1 MEDRRTALAIVLS
14 MIVVLMYSQT
24 FMSHQT
30 PPAPTGTGA
39 VVTNS
44 EGQAGQG
51 SLSSPGVVAQPSTT
65 GISASGAQ
73 NSAPA
78 SVTREQIDAAGS
90 VVLSTDLFAAH
101 VTLLGGRLRSLTL
114 TRYADKLGSE
124 GRVELVEGEATAPFP
139 LALSSATEND
149 SGVLYQVASTE
160 GFEHSL
166 ETTAGQYQLRAGEG
180 TVSLIGTHP
189 TWGTITKKLVF
200 HQDGYL
206 IGVQSTLSTAAA
218 TPVGLEWNHA
228 IPTDTRQA
236 KQDPWQ
242 IALLDQDGDL
252 ERTNLEN
259 VTSPFESKGLLK
271 WAALGDRY
279 FQAALLA
286 SEGTTSFGI
295 GRSGNSLTLKAVG
308 SNQGGEF
315 KLYAGPK
322 DHETLIAT
330 GFDLRRT
337 IDLGIFTFLAD
348 PLLQLLRF
356 FYWILGNYGLAIILL
371 ILTIKIAFYP
381 LTAVGFKSMQKM
393 QELQPEMEKL
403 RAKHKDATELNQ
415 AVMELYKKKGV
426 NPIGGC
432 FPMLIQIPVFLGL
445 YNALLQSI
453 ELRHQPFALWV
464 TDLSSPEKLVLF
476 GIPFPLMIIIMG
488 ISMIWQQWTTPTTG
502 DPSQKKIGMI
512 MTLVFVGM
520 FIVFPMPAGLVLYWL
535 INNIMSITQ
544 QMYLRKAH
552 GTHPFVAT
560 MITSVVLF
568 VAGYIAVL
576 TTV

>member
-1 MEDRRTALAIVLS
+1 M
-14 MIVVLMYSQT
+14 
-24 FMSHQT
+24 
-30 PPAPTGTGA
+30 
-39 VVTNS
+39 
-44 EGQAGQG
+44 
-51 SLSSPGVVAQPSTT
+51 
-65 GISASGAQ
+65 
-73 NSAPA
+73 
-78 SVTREQIDAAGS
+78 
-90 VVLSTDLFAAH
+90 
-101 VTLLGGRLRSLTL
+101 
-114 TRYADKLGSE
+114 
-124 GRVELVEGEATAPFP
+124 
-139 LALSSATEND
+139 
-149 SGVLYQVASTE
+149 
-160 GFEHSL
+160 
-166 ETTAGQYQLRAGEG
+166 
-180 TVSLIGTHP
+180 
-189 TWGTITKKLVF
+189 
-200 HQDGYL
+200 
-206 IGVQSTLSTAAA
+206 
-218 TPVGLEWNHA
+218 
-228 IPTDTRQA
+228 
-236 KQDPWQ
+236 
-242 IALLDQDGDL
+242 
-252 ERTNLEN
+252 
-259 VTSPFESKGLLK
+259 K

-279 FQAALLA
+279 FQAALIA

-295 GRSGNSLTLKAVG
+295 GRSGNSLHLKAVG

-315 KLYAGPK
+315 SLYAGPK

-356 FYWILGNYGLAIILL
+356 FHWILGNYGLAIILL

-381 LTAVGFKSMQKM
+381 LTAAGFKSMQKM

-426 NPIGGC
+426 NPLGGC
-432 FPMLIQIPVFLGL
+432 FPILIQVPVFLGL

-453 ELRHQPFALWV
+453 ELRHQPFALWI

-488 ISMIWQQWTTPTTG
+488 LSMIWQQWTTPTTG
-502 DPSQKKIGMI
+502 DPSQKKIGMM

-544 QMYLRKAH
+544 QIYLRNAH

-568 VAGYIAVL
+568 VGGYIAVL
-576 TTV
+576 TTT